1 MRLYANLILKSQLFS
16 TALCQSISRVPEYHS
31 FNQLASTKMSDLS
44 ELTKLVKD
52 GFAQLAEI
60 KGDVKDI
67 SDELKNVKKEISSVK
82 KTSEGNSS
90 KLASHDE
97 QEQLV
102 EFRSQVKELIISDQ
116 DHRRMASRRYVLF
129 SPLFE
134 NVDCL
139 I

>member
-1 MRLYANLILKSQLFS
+1 
-16 TALCQSISRVPEYHS
+16 
-31 FNQLASTKMSDLS
+31 MSDLS

-60 KGDVKDI
+60 KEDVKDI
-67 SDELKNVKKEISSVK
+67 RDELKNVKEEISSVK

-97 QEQLV
+97 QLEEV
-102 EFRSQVKELIISDQ
+102 RSQVKELIISDQ
-116 DHRRMASRRYVLF
+116 DHRRMAGRRYVLF
-129 SPLFE
+129 TPLFE

>member
-16 TALCQSISRVPEYHS
+16 TALCQSISKVPEYHS

-60 KGDVKDI
+60 KEDVKDI
-67 SDELKNVKKEISSVK
+67 RDELKNVKEEISSVK
-82 KTSEGNSS
+82 KTSEVNSS

-97 QEQLV
+97 QLEEV
-102 EFRSQVKELIISDQ
+102 RSQVKELIISDQ
-116 DHRRMASRRYVLF
+116 DHRRMAGRRYVLF
-129 SPLFE
+129 TPLFE